1 MVAEAC
7 LFPEDGAAPRRRV
20 ALGTLT
26 TAPAVVYLIILTQ
39 LPFVVTLY
47 LSLHRWNLLH
57 PDRGISFVGLQNYIE
72 LVRDP
77 VFRVALVNTVV
88 FTVVA
93 VIATTLLGLGIALL
107 LFRTAFLR
115 GLLYVLL
122 LSPFLLMETVAPLI
136 WKTYLL
142 NPVYGLLDW
151 LLSLFGIAG
160 VDPLGQAPAF
170 TVVTII
176 TWQWTPF
183 MMLIFLAGLQSR
195 PYELVEAA
203 HVEGARG
210 FGVFRHVTLPHL
222 RPFFAVGM
230 LVEAILLLPLFG
242 PIYVATYGGPGF
254 RTANL
259 TFDAYRLLTQQY
271 EVGKAAACGVVT
283 AVLTVIVTVILLR
296 RMRADSES
304 L

>member
-1 MVAEAC
+1 MVALASAGGKPVHARR
-7 LFPEDGAAPRRRV
+7 LAPGTV
-20 ALGTLT
+20 AI
-26 TAPAVVYLIILTQ
+26 APSIIYLVLVTQ

-47 LSLHRWNLLH
+47 LSLHQWNLLH
-57 PDRGISFVGLQNYIE
+57 PERGVSFVGLANY
-72 LVRDP
+72 LSLATDP
-77 VFRVALVNTVV
+77 VFRIAVLNTVV
-88 FTVVA
+88 FTIEAVVT
-93 VIATTLLGLGIALL
+93 TTLIGLGLALL
-107 LFRTAFLR
+107 LYRISFLR
-115 GLLYVLL
+115 GLLYILL
-122 LSPFLLMETVAPLI
+122 LSPFLVMETVAPLL

-142 NPVYGLLDW
+142 NPVYGLLNW
-151 LLSLFGIAG
+151 FLSLFRIAG
-160 VDPLGQAPAF
+160 VDPLGQAPAL
-170 TVVTII
+170 TVVTIV

-195 PYELVEAA
+195 PQELVEAA
-203 HVEGARG
+203 RVEGARTL
-210 FGVFRHVTLPHL
+210 GVFRHVTLPHL

-283 AVLTVIVTVILLR
+283 AALTMVVTVILLR
-296 RMRADSES
+296 RVRIEAEHP
-304 L
+304 